1 MTDSILSESEKDG
14 LKEICNIGSS
24 KASSFL
30 TERTGDTFD
39 MDVPEANIIKSKEFL
54 NFYTDVTEKFN
65 NPMTLM
71 TTLKGVDGSII
82 VSSSEENMKYLLSTD
97 KNGTEFKELV
107 EKNSLE
113 AVKKYLNGL
122 NDFLNLNIEIN
133 NSNTSYKYADMII
146 YQRIKQLLKGEKDF
160 KNVKLFITITS
171 LYIGNDKMLDIMM
184 VVKLDDVNKIT
195 DPLHNMLS

>member
-1 MTDSILSESEKDG
+1 MESRILSDSEKDG

-107 EKNSLE
+107 EKNSVE

-133 NSNTSYKYADMII
+133 NSNTSYKYADMIL

-160 KNVKLFITITS
+160 KNVKLLITITS

-195 DPLHNMLS
+195 DPLHNMLT